1 MIGDCNIKDLSLQDL
16 RKNIALVTQEPVI
29 FSASAYHNILYGNPD
44 ATENQVIAAA
54 KLAEIYDFL
63 VSLPQGMHSFL
74 GEKGVRLSGGQ
85 KQRISIARAIL
96 KDPKILLLD
105 EATNSLDS
113 QNESLVQESLAKF
126 MKDRTAIIIAHRLT
140 TIMDVDLIL
149 VLNKGKIVESGTHK
163 ELLAQSGLYSQLIS
177 KYDD

>member
-1 MIGDCNIKDLSLQDL
+1 MCIRDS
-16 RKNIALVTQEPVI
+16 
-29 FSASAYHNILYGNPD
+29 
-44 ATENQVIAAA
+44 
-54 KLAEIYDFL
+54 
-63 VSLPQGMHSFL
+63 
-74 GEKGVRLSGGQ
+74 LSGGQ